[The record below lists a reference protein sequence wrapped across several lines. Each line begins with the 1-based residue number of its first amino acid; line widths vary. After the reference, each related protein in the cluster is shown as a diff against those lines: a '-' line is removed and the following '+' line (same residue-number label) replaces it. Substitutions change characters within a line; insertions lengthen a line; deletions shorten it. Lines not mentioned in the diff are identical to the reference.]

1 MKHCPTCGKSFDDVA
16 LGFCPVDG
24 VPLIAEPIAS
34 GGPSSSPATFSS
46 ESGPRMPATQYNEL
60 LGKPT
65 VSASQDQMPELQQ
78 YLAPKNQQTKPASQR
93 KVWPWVVA
101 GLVILFI
108 IAAAIIGLAG
118 LISAR

>member
-1 MKHCPTCGKSFDDVA
+1 
-16 LGFCPVDG
+16 
-24 VPLIAEPIAS
+24 
-34 GGPSSSPATFSS
+34 
-46 ESGPRMPATQYNEL
+46 MPATQYNEL